1 MAHEFPRTR
10 RVGEQIRRELAQLL
24 RDEIRDPRMVMV
36 SITTVDVSRDLAHA
50 KVYITFLGD
59 ADERADITAHL
70 NQLAP
75 MLRRELGRLM
85 RIRTIPRLDFV
96 YDEVVEKGAR
106 LHTLITHAVAEDNAR
121 HEDDD
126 GESR

>member
-1 MAHEFPRTR
+1 MAQEYPRTR

-24 RDEIRDPRMVMV
+24 RAEVRDPRIVMV
-36 SITTVDVSRDLAHA
+36 SITMVNVSRDLAHA
-50 KVYITFLGD
+50 RVYFTFLGD
-59 ADERADITAHL
+59 ADERGDVTTHL

-85 RIRTIPRLDFV
+85 RIRTIPKLDFV
-96 YDEVVEKGAR
+96 YDEAVEKGAR
-106 LHTLITHAVAEDNAR
+106 LYSLITHAVAEDNAR